1 MESIKLVCKDCG
13 KEFEFT
19 VGEQKFYEKKGFPQ
33 PIRCKDCRSA
43 KKKRYATS
51 VKPTVEESPVVK
63 KDDLSDIYKKF
74 LEHTIKI

>member
-43 KKKRYATS
+43 KKERYATS
-51 VKPTVEESPVVK
+51 VIPKVEESPMVK

>member
-43 KKKRYATS
+43 KKERYATS
-51 VKPTVEESPVVK
+51 VTPKVEESSIVK

>member
-13 KEFEFT
+13 KEFDFT

-43 KKKRYATS
+43 KKERYTMSAET
-51 VKPTVEESPVVK
+51 KAEEVFLVT

-74 LEHTIKI
+74 LENTVKI